1 MTLTFMAT
9 GQDALH
15 VEIGGLLRISIVSS
29 ARWFVFQPFHSDTVL
44 IAFNVLSKKKKMLDH
59 VFNTG
64 VVPASTDASTVGPEL
79 DDEWDTLMSTPSMR
93 SSVTAVL
100 AATHP
105 GLDARS
111 KT

>member
-44 IAFNVLSKKKKMLDH
+44 IAFNVLSKKKK
-59 VFNTG
+59 
-64 VVPASTDASTVGPEL
+64 
-79 DDEWDTLMSTPSMR
+79 
-93 SSVTAVL
+93 
-100 AATHP
+100 
-105 GLDARS
+105 DARPRFQYRCRS
-111 KT
+111 RFN